1 VRLLKGIRGFTA
13 LLLMAALSACGGG
26 GSNQQA
32 STSTSLNS
40 IVFTASSPDAPTA
53 TPPFK
58 TFTATVS
65 PGTIYLTVL
74 HNAASI
80 YNVSFPPLSG
90 TTDTITVTPMSPAS
104 LGAGV
109 FNGTITVT
117 GYSCADPTCSQ
128 PVSGNTQTVNVSY
141 QIPPIVRFVAPY
153 VVTAGVAGTVIIRGQ
168 GFQQFSVTGV
178 MFGAFGP
185 YPATVL
191 SDTEIEASYP
201 SSLVAGTS
209 YPVTIQ
215 APTSPGTIISE
226 ASLTAVSPPGYTSAS
241 ISYPSGTPQVGK
253 LLYDAARKA
262 LLVADATSGKVLRYD
277 FSGGTWISSQAFLG
291 LSDIGFSGDGNQLL
305 AVSSNAVNPLNP
317 TTLALGSAVIAPTPT
332 TAGTVLKNIAMGN
345 DGNAVVTTGLS
356 PSTSTSLYIYNA
368 CNSYS
373 ITNSLCTPGF
383 PNPQPA
389 NIPALDN
396 STAVA
401 SEDGSLISILQG
413 DSTQTSPPYVYQ
425 YAAASDTFSAVNVLL
440 NQNPTVAPAAPAI
453 SVYTPAGS
461 TTANTYI
468 VLSGTDVNNNP
479 VIDVY
484 DASYN
489 LLGTLPYTNTTL
501 AVAVDANAKRAY
513 TFDSATSQVRSFAL
527 DQPTVNGVFPD
538 AAAAVTLI
546 ANPGAGTKMTLSPDG
561 GTLFL
566 AGSSA
571 VVVQTPP

>member
-1 VRLLKGIRGFTA
+1 MRLLKGIRGFTA
-13 LLLMAALSACGGG
+13 LLFLAALSACSGGG
-26 GSNQQA
+26 TNQQA
-32 STSTSLNS
+32 STSVSTNN
-40 IVFTASSPDAPTA
+40 IVFNAASPDDI
-53 TPPFK
+53 TPPSQ

-74 HNAASI
+74 HNATSI
-80 YNVSFPPLSG
+80 YDVSFPPLSG
-90 TTDTITVTPMSPAS
+90 TTDTITVTPKSPAS

-128 PVSGNTQTVNVSY
+128 PVSGNTQIVNVRY

-153 VVTAGVAGTVIIRGQ
+153 VVTAGVPGTVIIRGQ

-178 MFGAFGP
+178 MFGPFGP

-201 SSLVAGTS
+201 SSLVADTS

-262 LLVADATSGKVLRYD
+262 LLVADTTSDKVLRYD
-277 FSGGTWISSQAFLG
+277 FSGGTWISSQAITG
-291 LSDIGFSGDGNQLL
+291 LSDIAFSGDGSQLL

-317 TTLALGSAVIAPTPT
+317 TTLALGTAVIAPT

-345 DGNAVVTTGLS
+345 DGNAVVTTGLP
-356 PSTSTSLYIYNA
+356 PSTSTGLYIYNA

-440 NQNPTVAPAAPAI
+440 NQNSIAPAV
-453 SVYTPAGS
+453 SVYTPANS
-461 TTANTYI
+461 TTSTTRL
-468 VLSGTDVNNNP
+468 VLSGTDVNNNS
-479 VIDVY
+479 VINVY
-484 DASYN
+484 DGSYN
-489 LLGTLPYTNTTL
+489 LFGTLPGTTL
-501 AVAVDANAKRAY
+501 AVVLYQTATNVYAY
-513 TFDSATSQVRSFAL
+513 TYDSTSSQVLRYDLTTSLVGGAYSPVASATA
-527 DQPTVNGVFPD
+527 
-538 AAAAVTLI
+538 
-546 ANPGAGTKMTLSPDG
+546 ANPGAGVRMTISPDG

-566 AGSSA
+566 AGSSQI
-571 VVVQTPP
+571 VVQPAP